1 MPPKVVKFPEFPF
14 IVRFYDFLRDEV
26 FRVASLFV
34 FGCNA
39 MRCGSST
46 SKVIHLQS
54 RETNKG
60 CFCTEH
66 KFKAD
71 AYQLRPYSKGF
82 VQVIGSIEL
91 PTSAAETTR

>member
-26 FRVASLFV
+26 SRVASLFV
-34 FGCNA
+34 FGYNA

-54 RETNKG
+54 REKTRAVFARSTN
-60 CFCTEH
+60 
-66 KFKAD
+66 
-71 AYQLRPYSKGF
+71 SK
-82 VQVIGSIEL
+82 QTHIS
-91 PTSAAETTR
+91 

>member
-46 SKVIHLQS
+46 SKVGKKQGLFLHGAQIQS
-54 RETNKG
+54 RRISVETLLKG
-60 CFCTEH
+60 IC
-66 KFKAD
+66 AG
-71 AYQLRPYSKGF
+71 YR
-82 VQVIGSIEL
+82 
-91 PTSAAETTR
+91 